1 MSVGAAI
8 IYRSVVQAVSRAL
21 FGTSA
26 SPSLPNDP
34 LSLLDLPNES
44 LNDIACLLDKR
55 SLYALL
61 LVNQRFHAIA
71 EPVLWR
77 ELSSLVP
84 ILRLLPEYFEM
95 NIRYP
100 GPELPR
106 EVWERNP
113 NITRLANHVRK
124 LLIHP
129 ITAIDRDIK
138 HATFYE
144 AIGHT
149 SMDWASIKAVRRS
162 MPLSSDFVLF
172 PRLQH
177 LEVNSSFNNGINSE
191 VLLPLIGPNVSTLE
205 VHCPLTWLN
214 RLARRCDIR
223 SFAYLEPAPTIYG
236 KLLPVIPRMA
246 LDIAAL
252 ANMAHWIEALHTLRL
267 RLNYGDGLLPLLRP
281 AQSSLRVFDVEIG
294 DLVEVVM
301 DYGLASLCSLTVR
314 KQKSAFVR
322 ALATSTRME
331 TVELHDLII
340 QDANDFA
347 EVIDKIGKDALRR
360 VYIQERPPPRYQAP
374 WYLDARHLEAL
385 ASCPNLLV
393 IDIRASRNISITD
406 EEWGALA
413 PSWPR
418 LQYLRV
424 QPCIPYRRER
434 FPNVIPQVHAPPTAT
449 LATVA
454 SIALSC
460 LYLEEMSIPL
470 KMDKPVPPLED
481 KHIDG
486 QTHLM
491 KFDLGEREIRLVGS
505 DSRDVV
511 KYLRELFPALRY
523 VAAVRTPSSANDL
536 AWHEVVEALASDAL
550 YNELIMTR
558 SKCSLE

>member
-1 MSVGAAI
+1 MSVSAAI

-61 LVNQRFHAIA
+61 LVNRRFHAIA

-100 GPELPR
+100 DAPRPPHAQIVYAAHIMTWKGIELPR
-106 EVWERNP
+106 DVWERNP

-177 LEVNSSFNNGINSE
+177 IEVNSSFSNGINSE
-191 VLLPLIGPNVSTLE
+191 VLLPIIGPNVSTLE

-301 DYGLASLCSLTVR
+301 DYGLANLRSLTVR

-406 EEWGALA
+406 EEWAALT

-434 FPNVIPQVHAPPTAT
+434 SPNVIPQVHAPPTAT

-460 LYLEEMSIPL
+460 RYLEEMSIPL
-470 KMDKPVPPLED
+470 KMDEPVPPLED
-481 KHIDG
+481 EHIDAP
-486 QTHLM
+486 H
-491 KFDLGEREIRLVGS
+491 EVR
-505 DSRDVV
+505 SR
-511 KYLRELFPALRY
+511 RARNSF
-523 VAAVRTPSSANDL
+523 AVRTPSSANDL
-536 AWHEVVEALASDAL
+536 AWHAVVDALASDAL
-550 YNELIMTR
+550 YNDLITTR